1 MTEEL
6 EGSVSRVLT
15 PSELIFAMLASRS
28 MSLPLAGALLKS
40 ELAALFRGDVP
51 KFTARADST
60 SLEDDQGT
68 SIPDVLV
75 KDAATIVSRRLTLL
89 NGENAEFQK
98 EVIRLSMAT
107 LRRAGEPGTESAL
120 GEPVPEFALAP
131 EEMLEEVSG
140 IASALCDSAIGTR
153 QKLDWIGI
161 SQDEYGGGK
170 VSAVGGELYSGVSG
184 IGLFLRYA
192 GKQLQNDRF
201 LDAARSCAL
210 ASLDYLHGKRG
221 IIPAVAT
228 AVAPAAPTDY
238 FISRNCS
245 EKWLGSKLRPRNS

>member
-1 MTEEL
+1 
-6 EGSVSRVLT
+6 
-15 PSELIFAMLASRS
+15 MLASRS

-40 ELAALFRGDVP
+40 ELAALFRRDVP

-221 IIPAVAT
+221 IIRRWLQRSRQQRLRI
-228 AVAPAAPTDY
+228 
-238 FISRNCS
+238 ISSRGTVRRNGLVRSCGRETPRILTCS
-245 EKWLGSKLRPRNS
+245 V